1 MMKRPG
7 GLGRGLGALIPQKRD
22 DAVGGSFS
30 AHVGV
35 SHPIPQRT
43 SDSESPQYSPLAHA
57 SLPPIEQEVSAPI
70 REAQLVAAAIGPYHE
85 LPIENITSNP
95 LQPRRHFDHAAL
107 EDLVESIREHGIIE
121 PLIVTE
127 LPNGMYEL
135 IAGERRLRA
144 GKIAGIERVPA
155 IVRSATEQ
163 DKLEIAIIENVQ
175 RHDLNPIEEAIAY
188 KRLMD
193 EFGLTQDEVGIKVGK
208 SRPQVG
214 NTVRLLQLPE
224 EIQQALIERKISS
237 SNARTLISL
246 PTDAERME
254 LFRAMLAGNFTVRET
269 ERRVY
274 PTRQPRVSGDPN
286 VLDLVHRLRESLGHR
301 ADIKRTS
308 GTSGE
313 IRISF
318 ENDEDLQGL
327 VGKITGQG

>member
-1 MMKRPG
+1 MKRPG

-22 DAVGGSFS
+22 EASGGSFS
-30 AHVGV
+30 SPEA
-35 SHPIPQRT
+35 P
-43 SDSESPQYSPLAHA
+43 SDGAKGD
-57 SLPPIEQEVSAPI
+57 V
-70 REAQLVAAAIGPYHE
+70 REAQIIAAAIGPYHE
-85 LPIENITSNP
+85 LPIEQITSNP

-127 LPNGMYEL
+127 LPNGLYEL

-144 GKIAGIERVPA
+144 GKIAGMERVPA
-155 IVRSATEQ
+155 IVRTATDQE
-163 DKLEIAIIENVQ
+163 KLEIALIENVQ

-193 EFGLTQDEVGIKVGK
+193 EFGMTQDEVGTKVGK

-254 LFRAMLAGNFTVRET
+254 MFRAMLAGNFTVRET

-286 VLDLVHRLRESLGHR
+286 LLDLIRRLRESLGHR
-301 ADIKRTS
+301 ADIKRS
-308 GTSGE
+308 GAGGE
-313 IRISF
+313 IRIAF

-327 VGKITGQG
+327 VGKITGQ

>member
-1 MMKRPG
+1 MMKRVG

-22 DAVGGSFS
+22 GTLPIGGAIVHGHAARPASANAVEAEREQG
-30 AHVGV
+30 
-35 SHPIPQRT
+35 
-43 SDSESPQYSPLAHA
+43 
-57 SLPPIEQEVSAPI
+57 IEEV
-70 REAQLVAAAIGPYHE
+70 REAEAAAAAMGPYRE
-85 LPIENITSNP
+85 LAIEKITSNP

-107 EDLVESIREHGIIE
+107 EDLVESIKERGVIE
-121 PLIVTE
+121 PLVVTE
-127 LPNGMYEL
+127 LSNGMYEL

-144 GKIAGIERVPA
+144 SKIAGLEKVPA
-155 IVRSATEQ
+155 IVRTATEQ

-193 EFGLTQDEVGIKVGK
+193 EFGLTQDEVGMKVGK

-274 PTRQPRVSGDPN
+274 SPRAPRASSGSTDPN
-286 VLDLVHRLRESLGHR
+286 VADLERRLRESLSHR
-301 ADIKRTS
+301 VDVKRSAS
-308 GTSGE
+308 GGGE
-313 IRISF
+313 IRIHF
-318 ENDEDLQGL
+318 ENDEDLEGVISRL
-327 VGKITGQG
+327 VGT